1 MNLFVS
7 AKKFVLH
14 LTVLLF
20 VFCSFALT
28 VPSVVLASQT
38 SFVTAQYTVAD
49 ATSGS
54 FSNAEILD
62 LIDGQISDLR
72 LEKEKIA
79 QEVASYGKQVKGTTD
94 PKIDAAKA
102 KLKDINAQINALI
115 AESKSLVG
123 K

>member
-49 ATSGS
+49 ATSDS

-62 LIDGQISDLR
+62 LIDGKISDLR

-94 PKIDAAKA
+94 LKIDAAKA

>member
-28 VPSVVLASQT
+28 VPSVLASET
-38 SFVTAQYTVAD
+38 SFVSAQYTVAD
-49 ATSGS
+49 ATSGG
-54 FSNAEILD
+54 FSTAEILSLINGEIDD
-62 LIDGQISDLR
+62 LVFKKN
-72 LEKEKIA
+72 EIA
-79 QEVASYGKQVKGTTD
+79 KEVASYGKQVKGTTN
-94 PKIDAAKA
+94 PKIVAAQE
-102 KLKDINAQINALI
+102 KLKEINAQINVLI
-115 AESKSLVG
+115 AESKSLSG

>member
-38 SFVTAQYTVAD
+38 SFVPAQYIVAD
-49 ATSGS
+49 AGG
-54 FSNAEILD
+54 FSNAELLD
-62 LIDGQISDLR
+62 LIDEQISALR
-72 LEKEKIA
+72 LEKQKIA
-79 QEVASYGKQVKGTTD
+79 EEVASYGKQEKGAEN
-94 PKIDAAKA
+94 PEILAAKK
-102 KLKDINAQINALI
+102 KLQAINTQINQLI
-115 AESKSLVG
+115 AERNSFAG
-123 K
+123 

>member
-49 ATSGS
+49 ATSDS

-94 PKIDAAKA
+94 LKIDAAKA

>member
-38 SFVTAQYTVAD
+38 SFVTAQYTLAD
-49 ATSGS
+49 ATSDS

-94 PKIDAAKA
+94 LKIDAAKA

>member
-49 ATSGS
+49 ATSDS

-94 PKIDAAKA
+94 LKIDAAKA
-102 KLKDINAQINALI
+102 KLKDINAQINAQ
-115 AESKSLVG
+115 SKSLVG